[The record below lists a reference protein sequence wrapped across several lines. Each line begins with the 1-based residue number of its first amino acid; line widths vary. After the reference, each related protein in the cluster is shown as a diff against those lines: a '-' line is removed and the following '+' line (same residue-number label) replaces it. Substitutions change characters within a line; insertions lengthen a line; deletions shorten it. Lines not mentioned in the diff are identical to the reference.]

1 MAKQSSDLLF
11 GLEDRPP
18 LPTSALAGFQHL
30 LAIIGG
36 ILTAPLIIA
45 LGMNLPPLE
54 TNYLL
59 TSALLISGIATL
71 IQISRLGAFG
81 SGLLSV
87 QGTSFTFIGPI
98 LFAFYSLPESLT
110 ADEKLAAIFGSCAAV
125 SILMMGLA
133 YHLEKIQRVF
143 TPTVTGTT
151 VVLLGMS
158 LVWATLKNLFVEF
171 QSQQEV
177 GDGWLVIVLAAL
189 VLAVTL
195 LMSMWKNPWVR
206 LSSIMTG
213 LGVGYLA
220 AILLNQADFSVL
232 SELDNTFV
240 PVPLHF
246 GLSFDWGV
254 FFILLPV
261 FMVSATESIGDLTA
275 TSSLSRLSTTG
286 QSYWKR
292 IRGGVMGDSL
302 NSLIAGVFATFPNTT
317 FSQNNGVIRLTGIAS
332 RHIGYVVA
340 LLLIILGLFP
350 IIGGLFQAIPS
361 AVIYGSTLLM
371 FALVGISG
379 LGILKT
385 QENNRRTKSIAIFA
399 IFGGWTISYLV
410 GFAEVLPDQLVMILQ
425 FPVSTGAFLAMI
437 LELILPHYKNAK

>member
-1 MAKQSSDLLF
+1 MANQQLPLLF
-11 GLEDRPP
+11 GLDDRPP

-30 LAIIGG
+30 LAVIGG

-45 LGMNLPPLE
+45 LGMGLPVLE

-98 LFAFYSLPESLT
+98 LFAFYSLPDSLSN
-110 ADEKLAAIFGSCAAV
+110 DEKLAAIFGSCVAASLV
-125 SILMMGLA
+125 MMALA
-133 YHLEKIQRVF
+133 YNVQKIQRVF
-143 TPTVTGTT
+143 TPTVTGAT

-158 LVWATLKNLFVEF
+158 LVWATLKNLLTEF
-171 QSQQEV
+171 QAQQLSGE
-177 GDGWLVIVLAAL
+177 GWLVILLAML
-189 VLAVTL
+189 VFGVTL
-195 LMSMWKNPWVR
+195 VMSIWQNPWVR

-220 AILLNQADFSVL
+220 AILLNQVDFSIL
-232 SELDNTFV
+232 ADLDNTFV
-240 PVPLHF
+240 PVPLRF

-275 TSSLSRLSTTG
+275 TSSLSRVATTG
-286 QSYWKR
+286 QSYWQR
-292 IRGGVMGDSL
+292 IRGGVLGDSL
-302 NSLIAGVFATFPNTT
+302 NSFIAGLFATFPNTT

-340 LLLIILGLFP
+340 FLLILLGLFP
-350 IIGGLFQAIPS
+350 IIGGLFQAIPG
-361 AVIYGSTLLM
+361 AVVYGSTLLM
-371 FALVGISG
+371 FSLVALAG

-385 QENNRRTKSIAIFA
+385 QKNNRRTKSIATFA
-399 IFGGWTISYLV
+399 VIGGWTISYLV
-410 GFAEVLPDQLVMILQ
+410 GFVDVLPDRLVMILQ

-437 LELILPHYKNAK
+437 LELILPHYKQD